1 MRKLAAEY
9 IRRYI
14 DLFIC
19 FSMSNDFL
27 NVFLNEMKTNVNG
40 FIAVAVTEIESGLS
54 FGNLTI
60 DPGFD
65 PELAAAYNLEVV
77 KAKLSAVKALNLN
90 QDIEDISFVQFNV
103 RWWNI
108 RILLR
113 RKKVLNTFI
122 RGNCS
127 GDQEEDKQQKSNVRH
142 GPCIYLLRCS
152 AFTFCHYFIAFEI
165 SVITIPANATIVIT

>member
-1 MRKLAAEY
+1 
-9 IRRYI
+9 
-14 DLFIC
+14 
-19 FSMSNDFL
+19 MSNDFL

-90 QDIEDISFVQFNV
+90 QDIEDILITLSNQIHIIDISPN
-103 RWWNI
+103 
-108 RILLR
+108 
-113 RKKVLNTFI
+113 KKFM
-122 RGNCS
+122 
-127 GDQEEDKQQKSNVRH
+127 
-142 GPCIYLLRCS
+142 IYLAADSTKANLGMTRAVLRKHKLELEKNL
-152 AFTFCHYFIAFEI
+152 A
-165 SVITIPANATIVIT
+165 